1 MKLTIMNNIDY
12 RVGIYIRLSRED
24 EEKEKYQES
33 ESIGNQR
40 TLLMQYIRQNKLN
53 FISEYVDDGVSGTSF
68 DRPAFNRMIADIEA
82 GKINMVIT
90 KDLSRL
96 GRNYVQSGLYIENY
110 FPEHEVRFVAIL
122 DNIDTA
128 YDNSNNDIA
137 PFKSILN
144 EMYAKDTSKK
154 INSVL
159 QSKRNLGEYLGTAPY
174 GYKKDPE
181 NKYHLIIDKEAAN
194 VVKLIYE
201 KYLAGF
207 GTMQI
212 ADYLSKKKI
221 PIPSDYNKRNRGAK
235 SLTYGLWQ
243 QSTVRFI
250 LSNEIYTGTVIQ
262 GKRKKV
268 SFKSKKTR
276 VKAQEE
282 WTIIEN
288 HHEPIIDKELFEKVQ
303 KIRKK
308 RKKESDKYNNGFK
321 FVDVENNLYSGLL
334 YCGRCGTPMYKRKGS
349 SGTRTRPDS
358 YLCKKYSN
366 EGAIKDIRPDYGCKP
381 HRIRIEYLDQI
392 VNAYI
397 DNLVS
402 NPEFKSFVMDNVK
415 AISTNKV
422 TLEKDL
428 NKSKQTLEKLEK
440 QFKQVY
446 EDKLND
452 LIPEFIYKDKKQEL
466 EKKIKNEKEK
476 LQEIENKFN
485 TLNKLE
491 DKEELIFKAIDD
503 IKKNGLTKEELSR
516 LFDKIVVFDPQEIT
530 EALQQEYNLT
540 DEMYNELYENG
551 GLAFHLKFMYPQTIT
566 NRWV

>member
-1 MKLTIMNNIDY
+1 MKKSN
-12 RVGIYIRLSRED
+12 
-24 EEKEKYQES
+24 EEKRVIIYCRESRDDYGENYERIETQRDLLVKYCKS
-33 ESIGNQR
+33 HGYTNI
-40 TLLMQYIRQNKLN
+40 
-53 FISEYVDDGVSGTSF
+53 VDIIMDDDKSGTDFSRF
-68 DRPAFNRMIADIEA
+68 GYIKERAKNKEIE
-82 GKINMVIT
+82 VIVF
-90 KDLSRL
+90 KNSARL
-96 GRNYVQSGLYIENY
+96 GRNQKEALDFVEYLEEQGVEIIFEDEQYNEEMFGLYAWFNERRARDDSKNIRRNLRHKIE
-110 FPEHEVRFVAIL
+110 EGDLLVKAIYGYNKNRRQL
-122 DNIDTA
+122 VINEETA
-128 YDNSNNDIA
+128 PVVKEI
-137 PFKSILN
+137 FEL
-144 EMYAKDTSKK
+144 YAKDWGYQKIATYLNKK
-154 INSVL
+154 GIQTPS
-159 QSKRNLGEYLGTAPY
+159 QSRNFANAKQTANWKAQHIVRILDDRRY
-174 GYKKDPE
+174 IG
-181 NKYHLIIDKEAAN
+181 
-194 VVKLIYE
+194 
-201 KYLAGF
+201 
-207 GTMQI
+207 
-212 ADYLSKKKI
+212 DYV
-221 PIPSDYNKRNRGAK
+221 GGH
-235 SLTYGLWQ
+235 T
-243 QSTVRFI
+243 
-250 LSNEIYTGTVIQ
+250 E
-262 GKRKKV
+262 KV

-288 HHEPIIDKELFEKVQ
+288 HHEPIIDKLLFEKVQ

-349 SGTRTRPDS
+349 TGARKRPDS

-366 EGAIKDIRPDYGCKP
+366 EGTIKDIRKDYGCKP

-397 DNLVS
+397 DNLES

-422 TLEKDL
+422 TLEKEL

-491 DKEELIFKAIDD
+491 DKEDLIFKAIDE

-530 EALQQEYNLT
+530 TTLKQEYNLN
-540 DEMYNELYENG
+540 DEMYQELYENG

-566 NRWV
+566 NRWM